1 MPFISKDDIKENL
14 FDSLRGDPQRFRR
27 SRQVVGRTPVGQ
39 LLGLRTS
46 RQLGG
51 AAMNL
56 LWRLAAECPSAV
68 LEANFRPQSEYE
80 RERVTELC
88 QQPVEVY
95 CRVPPEVAAR
105 RYTERGARP
114 DRHRAHVMRSI
125 TADALAQ
132 FQEPF
137 RLGPVLE
144 VDTTAPVDVD
154 ALAAKVQS
162 AFR

>member
-1 MPFISKDDIKENL
+1 
-14 FDSLRGDPQRFRR
+14 
-27 SRQVVGRTPVGQ
+27 
-39 LLGLRTS
+39 
-46 RQLGG
+46 
-51 AAMNL
+51 MNL

-68 LEANFRPQSEYE
+68 LEANFRTQSDYE

-88 QQPVEVY
+88 QQPVEVH
-95 CRVPPEVAAR
+95 CRVPPGLAAR

-114 DRHRAHVMRSI
+114 DRHRAHAMRSI

-137 RLGPVLE
+137 NLGPVLE

-154 ALAAKVQS
+154 ALAAEVQS

>member
-14 FDSLRGDPQRFRR
+14 FDSLRGNPQESGR
-27 SRQVVGRTPVGQ
+27 SRRGRTPVGK
-39 LLGLRTS
+39 LLELRTS

-56 LWRLAAECPSAV
+56 LWRLAANCPSAV
-68 LEANFRPQSEYE
+68 LEANFRSQSDYE
-80 RERVTELC
+80 LQRVTELC

-95 CRVPPEVAAR
+95 CRVPPDLAAR

-114 DRHRAHVMRSI
+114 DRHPVHVVRSI

-137 RLGPVLE
+137 NLGPVLE
-144 VDTTAPVDVD
+144 VDTTAPVDVA
-154 ALAAKVQS
+154 ALAAEVQS

>member
-14 FDSLRGDPQRFRR
+14 FDSLRGNPQNSRGSRR
-27 SRQVVGRTPVGQ
+27 GRTPVGK
-39 LLGLRTS
+39 LLELRTS

-56 LWRLAAECPSAV
+56 LWRLAADCPSAV
-68 LEANFRPQSEYE
+68 LEANFRSQSDYE
-80 RERVTELC
+80 RQRVTELC

-95 CRVPPEVAAR
+95 CRVPPDLAAR
-105 RYTERGARP
+105 RYTERGARA
-114 DRHRAHVMRSI
+114 DRHPVHVVRSI

-137 RLGPVLE
+137 NLGPVLE

-154 ALAAKVQS
+154 ALAAQVQS